1 MKPFVTKGA
10 GVNTAVEFNRSVVCI
25 VCMYCLYCMYC
36 MYCMYVREQVR
47 PQLDTIGPFR
57 ALLDV
62 TLDNIHV
69 IYTHSIY
76 I

>member
-10 GVNTAVEFNRSVVCI
+10 GVNTAFEFNRSVVCI
-25 VCMYCLYCMYC
+25 VCMYC
-36 MYCMYVREQVR
+36 MYCMYVREQAR
-47 PQLDTIGPFR
+47 PQLDIIGPFR

-76 I
+76 M